1 MPISIRE
8 NVPLRDLT
16 TFRVGGTARY
26 FCVVTS
32 EAELVEAIDFSR
44 AGGTNGSDQVPFFI
58 LGGGSNILVSDAG
71 FEGLVIKMEIR
82 GVSYGTDTMN
92 MNVGARGGTT
102 SLERHS
108 EEIGQLTKS
117 RLFSKKNP
125 EKMAQNNAPLP
136 QENELSEN
144 LGEARKGTLTRDI
157 TPDITSDIIRVTAGA
172 GENWDDFVAT
182 CVERGLYGLENLS
195 GIPGTV
201 GAAPVQNIG
210 AYGSEVSQTIYS
222 VRVLDT
228 LVMKCTDLNRDGC
241 HFAYRDSIFK
251 HEKNADGLARYV
263 IISVTFNLK
272 KNALLNISYRD
283 VQEYFLKDKN
293 KRSTAIEPRL
303 ADVRNAILAIR
314 SAKLPDIR
322 IIGTAGSFFKN
333 PIISREH
340 FDKLKEKYPDI
351 PSYPVNNVL
360 VKVPLAWILDH
371 ICSFK
376 GVQKGSVGTY
386 GNQALVIVN
395 HFSNP
400 DHAGATAEEI
410 KKLAVEMA
418 TVVKEKTNIDIEPEV
433 QYVGE

>member
-1 MPISIRE
+1 
-8 NVPLRDLT
+8 
-16 TFRVGGTARY
+16 
-26 FCVVTS
+26 
-32 EAELVEAIDFSR
+32 
-44 AGGTNGSDQVPFFI
+44 
-58 LGGGSNILVSDAG
+58 
-71 FEGLVIKMEIR
+71 
-82 GVSYGTDTMN
+82 
-92 MNVGARGGTT
+92 
-102 SLERHS
+102 
-108 EEIGQLTKS
+108 
-117 RLFSKKNP
+117 
-125 EKMAQNNAPLP
+125 
-136 QENELSEN
+136 
-144 LGEARKGTLTRDI
+144 
-157 TPDITSDIIRVTAGA
+157 
-172 GENWDDFVAT
+172 
-182 CVERGLYGLENLS
+182 
-195 GIPGTV
+195 
-201 GAAPVQNIG
+201 
-210 AYGSEVSQTIYS
+210 
-222 VRVLDT
+222 
-228 LVMKCTDLNRDGC
+228 
-241 HFAYRDSIFK
+241 
-251 HEKNADGLARYV
+251 
-263 IISVTFNLK
+263 
-272 KNALLNISYRD
+272 

-351 PSYPVNNVL
+351 PSYPVNDVL

-376 GVQKGSVGTY
+376 GVQKGNVGTY

-418 TVVKEKTNIDIEPEV
+418 ATVKEKTDIDIEPEV